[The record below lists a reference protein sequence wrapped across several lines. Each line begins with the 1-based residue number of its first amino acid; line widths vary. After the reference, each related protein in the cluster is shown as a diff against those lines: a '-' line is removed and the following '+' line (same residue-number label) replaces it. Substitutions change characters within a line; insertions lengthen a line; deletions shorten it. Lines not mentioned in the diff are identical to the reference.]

1 MVSPRRQESVSIPPQ
16 GRGSRILIV
25 RLSSIGDVV
34 HGLPLLCALRDS
46 LPEAHLAWIVEDL
59 AAVLLEGHSA
69 LDEIIRLPHRWFED
83 SWYRPA
89 QFLATLTQLRRQ
101 FGSRGFDIAI
111 DVQGLTKSALTAW
124 MSGAAHRIGFDGV
137 DGRQQSRW
145 INNVLV
151 EPRSS
156 LVVERNL
163 ELLGPLG
170 VAAGGVHSRLP
181 DYPTETASVERF
193 LKKTGLERGR
203 FVLVAPGS
211 ARAERLWPVERFAA
225 VATKIGER
233 YDIPTVVLWAGA
245 RERRWARQ
253 IADASGGPVRVAPP
267 TSLTELAVLARRAS
281 LFIGSDTGP
290 LHVAAAVGCTCVSL
304 HGPTSAGRTGPY
316 GAQHIAI
323 QSGSA
328 PSPAVPRPKNRP
340 PMKTISVEE
349 VFEACETVLS
359 R

>member
-1 MVSPRRQESVSIPPQ
+1 MVSPRRQQSVAIPPS
-16 GRGSRILIV
+16 GRGCRILLV

-34 HGLPLLCALRDS
+34 HGLPLLCALRDA

-69 LDEIIRLPHRWFED
+69 LDEIIRLPRRWFED

-89 QFLATLTQLRRQ
+89 QFFATLRQLRRQ
-101 FGSRGFDIAI
+101 FKSRSFDVAI
-111 DVQGLTKSALTAW
+111 DVQGLTRSALTAW

-145 INNVLV
+145 FNNVLV
-151 EPRSS
+151 EPRSTR
-156 LVVERNL
+156 VVERNL
-163 ELLGPLG
+163 ELLRPLG
-170 VAAGGVHSRLP
+170 VAAGGVHFRLP
-181 DYPTETASVERF
+181 DYPTETARMEHF
-193 LKKTGLERGR
+193 LKETGLERGR

-211 ARAERLWPVERFAA
+211 ARAERLWPAERFAA

-233 YDIPTVVLWAGA
+233 YHIPSAVLWAGS
-245 RERRWARQ
+245 RERRWARE
-253 IADASGGPVRVAPP
+253 ICDGSGGHAWVAPP
-267 TSLTELAVLARRAS
+267 TSLTELAVLARCAS
-281 LFIGSDTGP
+281 LFIGADTGP
-290 LHVAAAVGCTCVSL
+290 LHIAAAVGCSCVSL

-316 GAQHIAI
+316 GPQHIAI

-328 PSPAVPRPKNRP
+328 PSPAVTRPKNRP
-340 PMKTISVEE
+340 SMKAISVEE
-349 VFEACETVLS
+349 VCEACDTVLK